1 MIVKECFTSYYWV
14 YILERNSDAADTSKK
29 LFADVRA
36 DGVPSEVDIV
46 ISDNDGEFVG
56 EDFADV
62 YRQYG
67 I

>member
-1 MIVKECFTSYYWV
+1 MIAKECFTRYYWV
-14 YILERNSDAADTSKK
+14 YILERNSDAADASKK
-29 LFADVRA
+29 YFADVRA

-56 EDFADV
+56 EDFVDV
-62 YRQYG
+62 YMQYG